1 MVPINSLTGAKTT
14 TDSTQTSPPKTN
26 DEKHNEESRSMFS
39 RWNDDAIIEKSI
51 EKKKKKCGLRRN
63 GICSQ

>member
-1 MVPINSLTGAKTT
+1 MVPIDSLMNAKNT

-26 DEKHNEESRSMFS
+26 AEKHNEVCRSMFS

-51 EKKKKKCGLRRN
+51 KKKKNDLKRT
-63 GICSQ
+63 GICSKR